1 MNQLPELKIIAEA
14 LESLKAKKII
24 RTKNLVGDL
33 GEYYCKEF
41 FGFTLEENAVNKGF
55 DAIDKE
61 GKKVEIKTRRT
72 PEGKS
77 KVIFRS
83 FEFDYCVYVELN
95 EFYEP
100 IQFLKIEVN
109 ELVNNIERN
118 YKRLSVSKIR
128 KVKSE
133 TVFPNTISQ

>member
-1 MNQLPELKIIAEA
+1 
-14 LESLKAKKII
+14 
-24 RTKNLVGDL
+24 
-33 GEYYCKEF
+33 
-41 FGFTLEENAVNKGF
+41 
-55 DAIDKE
+55 
-61 GKKVEIKTRRT
+61 
-72 PEGKS
+72 S

-118 YKRLSVSKIR
+118 YKRLSVSKI
-128 KVKSE
+128 KKIKSCK
-133 TVFPNTISQ
+133 IL